1 MVRMQKLQE
10 KDKIDVRS
18 GRQPLCGWPSDLFQK
33 PAGEIPNI
41 IIAVK
46 KINGIFRLL
55 HSTLCSLNN
64 GNALET
70 AMGVGEVDAKFI
82 APGANITIMEKLY
95 KVALGSIDSTVTF
108 AGVVQEL
115 RDFWSEYAYNDY
127 DVPEDFLQR
136 MYEAVS
142 EIGRKVQL
150 IGDLGSSCE
159 RKTELLT
166 ER

>member
-1 MVRMQKLQE
+1 MYLPWRTPTRELK
-10 KDKIDVRS
+10 S
-18 GRQPLCGWPSDLFQK
+18 HGPSS

-70 AMGVGEVDAKFI
+70 AMGVGEVDDKFI

-127 DVPEDFLQR
+127 DVPADLLHR
-136 MYEAVS
+136 MHEAVS

-150 IGDLGSSCE
+150 IGDLGSSP
-159 RKTELLT
+159 RGGFSSALHGRRSAL
-166 ER
+166 